1 MHDDNVLRGK
11 FDALV
16 GVGDS
21 GVVPFGDFAEKYSR
35 QRLRSEIQRGIDAG
49 NVVRRNHGSHY
60 GGKVQDAESV
70 LILESLELIVVQEGI
85 GCAEIH
91 SAFGHLLDA
100 AARADGLIV
109 DLKIGVLLVVLV
121 EPLGIHG
128 VRKCRTRS
136 VDREH
141 VIRPQNSR
149 DGENYQKHSCNSLHS
164 SSPSEMIVFSQ

>member
-1 MHDDNVLRGK
+1 M
-11 FDALV
+11 F
-16 GVGDS
+16 
-21 GVVPFGDFAEKYSR
+21 
-35 QRLRSEIQRGIDAG
+35 
-49 NVVRRNHGSHY
+49 
-60 GGKVQDAESV
+60 V
-70 LILESLELIVVQEGI
+70 LIGLELVIVHGTV

-149 DGENYQKHSCNSLHS
+149 DGENYQKHSYTSLHS
-164 SSPSEMIVFSQ
+164 SSPSEMIAFSQ